1 MVQDPVEDRELL
13 RVVRAFCAI
22 TDPDA
27 RRIIIEIA
35 EAAARGAPV
44 LIDDTDLEQE
54 PAQDGRWLDQFFRD
68 PRS

>member
-44 LIDDTDLEQE
+44 LLDETGADHD
-54 PAQDGRWLDQFFRD
+54 PAQDSRWLDEFFRN
-68 PRS
+68 SMS